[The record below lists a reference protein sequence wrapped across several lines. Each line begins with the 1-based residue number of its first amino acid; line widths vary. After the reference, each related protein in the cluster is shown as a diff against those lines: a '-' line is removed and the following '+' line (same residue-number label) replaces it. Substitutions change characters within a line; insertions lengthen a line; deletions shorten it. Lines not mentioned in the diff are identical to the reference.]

1 MVSFVVF
8 YSKGF
13 NISYNSDTESSSF
26 QRLKIQ
32 IKNRSIRLKF
42 RNSCLLL
49 VLKYVLEKEC
59 LSEGLT
65 SWPSKKSTYYTSTET

>member
-1 MVSFVVF
+1 MTSFVFF

-26 QRLKIQ
+26 QGLKNQ

-42 RNSCLLL
+42 RNSSFLL
-49 VLKYVLEKEC
+49 VLKYVLKIKRMYE
-59 LSEGLT
+59 
-65 SWPSKKSTYYTSTET
+65 

>member
-42 RNSCLLL
+42 RNSSLLL
-49 VLKYVLEKEC
+49 VLKYVLEIKRMFE
-59 LSEGLT
+59 
-65 SWPSKKSTYYTSTET
+65 